1 MSYTRLQLKPAIR
14 IKTCASKGYVPDA
27 LQASTVQTKFLLL
40 DTPRTL
46 TFEACLPIVE
56 VVVVVLGTN
65 RRSIIRPIH
74 CSSTHLGLQGL
85 RLVTCGL

>member
-1 MSYTRLQLKPAIR
+1 MCFMRLQLKPAVWCFTAIR
-14 IKTCASKGYVPDA
+14 IETCASKGYVPDA
-27 LQASTVQTKFLLL
+27 LQASTVQAGFLLL

-65 RRSIIRPIH
+65 RRSIFEAGTG
-74 CSSTHLGLQGL
+74 S
-85 RLVTCGL
+85 